1 MEETGVAGVAGE
13 VWVEVETRKQGVGHC
28 HGFRS
33 TELSVR
39 LLRTRFCR
47 YELSLVSGFP
57 KACESNQEKAWYDRT
72 CIAFPRV

>member
-1 MEETGVAGVAGE
+1 MEETGAAEVAGE
-13 VWVEVETRKQGVGHC
+13 VWVDVETRKQGVGHY

-33 TELSVR
+33 TELSGR